1 MDISNYNLARNE
13 YESKLFSPEE
23 ETEDEYTE
31 DDWADDHCKQQLEEV
46 LDL

>member
-13 YESKLFSPEE
+13 YESKLFCPEE

-31 DDWADDHCKQQLEEV
+31 DDWADDYCKEQLEEV